1 MIISYLECGMWK
13 VECRTDFA
21 TQNPSLRGVEYS
33 ETTASPPLPAP
44 ARPCA
49 PAGVGRRGQAGMRR
63 EAV

>member
-1 MIISYLECGMWK
+1 MWK